1 MSAKI
6 DPEAVYCQSEICE
19 ALGITAR
26 RLGNAAV
33 AGEVRFSA
41 LGSQRMFLGQ
51 WVLDWI
57 SGRATSSPEE
67 AKPNP

>member
-33 AGEVRFSA
+33 AGEVRFAA
-41 LGSQRMFLGQ
+41 LGSQRMFRGQ
-51 WVLDWI
+51 WVLDWLE
-57 SGRATSSPEE
+57 GRKPTSLDDV
-67 AKPNP
+67 KTNP